1 MIPVV
6 PDQGSLFRGSDASV
20 LSRKDFWGVPEP
32 ARSGF
37 GLGVTGGP
45 YAVRRQGGTSLVVS
59 APGTAPLQVPVASA
73 SPPPKPWSCGGS
85 GGPALA
91 EIIGRITHRVTR
103 ENRSSC
109 VLCLPMALAS
119 LPMTI
124 RNPSAG
130 SRCHFSPAQISPKA
144 RGQRS
149 DAAYQIPSTLAS
161 PSRVALRATSG
172 RPAVPTG
179 RRVC

>member
-6 PDQGSLFRGSDASV
+6 PDQVSLFRGSDANV

-37 GLGVTGGP
+37 GLGVTGDL

-59 APGTAPLQVPVASA
+59 A
-73 SPPPKPWSCGGS
+73 SPPTKPWSCGGS

-109 VLCLPMALAS
+109 VLCLPLALAS

-149 DAAYQIPSTLAS
+149 DAAYQIPNTLAS
-161 PSRVALRATSG
+161 PSRIALRATSG
-172 RPAVPTG
+172 KPAVPTG